1 MAIEI
6 KNTQGKVIF
15 TLCANDLL
23 GANLQGADLRH
34 ADLNSAD
41 MRYADLSGANMRY
54 ADLSG
59 ANLRGASLIGTNLSG
74 TNLSGA
80 DLGCA
85 DLSGANMRSANII
98 GADLSGANVLNINSS
113 DATNDYD
120 IFATST
126 HMKIGCQFHKWG
138 DWMGFD
144 DEAIIKMDGDA
155 ALKFWRVWK
164 PILRAIAKDRG
175 WM

>member
-15 TLCANDLL
+15 TLCANDLS
-23 GANLQGADLRH
+23 GADLSGADLRSADLSGAKLIGAKLIGADLRS

-41 MRYADLSGANMRY
+41 LGY

-59 ANLRGASLIGTNLSG
+59 ANLRYADLIGAK
-74 TNLSGA
+74 LSGA
-80 DLGCA
+80 DL
-85 DLSGANMRSANII
+85 SS
-98 GADLSGANVLNINSS
+98 ANVLSVAASN
-113 DATNDYD
+113 ATNDYD
-120 IFATST
+120 IFATNT
-126 HMKIGCQFHKWG
+126 HLKIGCQFHPWG

-144 DEAIIKMDGDA
+144 DEAIIKMDGDE
-155 ALKFWRVWK
+155 ALKFWSVWK

-175 WM
+175 WL

>member
-6 KNTQGKVIF
+6 KNLQGDVIF

-23 GANLQGADLRH
+23 GANLQGTNLRS

-41 MRYADLSGANMRY
+41 LRYADLRGANMRY
-54 ADLSG
+54 ADLRGAKLSG
-59 ANLRGASLIGTNLSG
+59 ANLIG

-85 DLSGANMRSANII
+85 DLGGANLQGTNLRSANLR
-98 GADLSGANVLNINSS
+98 GADLRGSDVLSVAAS

-120 IFATST
+120 IFATKT
-126 HMKIGCQFHKWG
+126 HLKIGCQFHPWG

-144 DEAIIKMDGDA
+144 DEAIIKMDGDE

-164 PILRAIAKDRG
+164 PILRAIATDRG
-175 WM
+175 WL